1 MPSCEDVRL
10 TDLARDCL
18 VRVPTRDKNQC
29 VPAVLLQCST
39 FYEYAALLVNLP
51 GWFPVLQLH
60 LAHRV
65 GIMPKKKQLVL
76 AEDCAGLG
84 PLFESCKFLG
94 IFDRVP
100 ANKYTL
106 VLFKSR
112 WQSLIVYICLPIQGV
127 ISEVGWLA
135 LEGILCLWES
145 AQAFEEACQ
154 VAQTRAPIQWCNEGK
169 GYPASNNYS
178 HPKSVLSITNQTW
191 ISFTLIEGSST
202 KAYVSWSTSSQQDVP
217 ASHLVQ

>member
-1 MPSCEDVRL
+1 MTTEMPSCEDVRL

-112 WQSLIVYICLPIQGV
+112 
-127 ISEVGWLA
+127 
-135 LEGILCLWES
+135 
-145 AQAFEEACQ
+145 
-154 VAQTRAPIQWCNEGK
+154 
-169 GYPASNNYS
+169 
-178 HPKSVLSITNQTW
+178 
-191 ISFTLIEGSST
+191 
-202 KAYVSWSTSSQQDVP
+202 
-217 ASHLVQ
+217 